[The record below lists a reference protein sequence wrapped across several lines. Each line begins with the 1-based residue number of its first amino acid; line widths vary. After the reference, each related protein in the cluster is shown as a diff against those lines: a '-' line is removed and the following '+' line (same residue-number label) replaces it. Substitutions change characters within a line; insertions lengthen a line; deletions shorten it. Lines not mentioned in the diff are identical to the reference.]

1 MEFDLAIIGCGSAG
15 VEAAKET
22 LKLRKRVICIE
33 RSPEWIGGTCLNKGC
48 IPTKHLREGA
58 YLTEKLQSADFYG
71 ISTSLKGLDIL
82 SSIKSAN
89 EKVIRPI
96 REATYKFLSSK
107 GIKFLFSQNVVFA
120 DKNTL
125 LVDGK
130 PVRAKYFLIATGSSP
145 FSVPNVVPDGEFV
158 LDTDSFWNIE
168 AAPRR
173 VLIVGGGVSGVEF
186 AYILKRYGA
195 EEVHIVEL
203 QKSLL
208 PSVKNLSPDVVKRLE
223 KKLKSEGIKIHLQT
237 VVEDI
242 NPSKKRIKL
251 SNGLLLE
258 GIDFVLLTVGRR
270 PNTSDLRLE
279 KVGVKLTPRGYIEV
293 NRSYR
298 SSVENIYAVGDVIET
313 PALAHVAKAEARLAV
328 RNIFLKTSD
337 SLDYSKVPS
346 VVYSA
351 YELGSFG
358 WGEREL
364 KERKIPYKVKM
375 ASFRSV
381 AKALSEGEE
390 GLIKVFVSSKGEI
403 LGANVLSKKH
413 TDSLIHLLLLA
424 KEEGLKIDHLKEFVF
439 AHPTVD
445 EVLENL

>member
-15 VEAAKET
+15 VEAAKEA
-22 LKLRKRVICIE
+22 LKLRKKVICIE

-48 IPTKHLREGA
+48 VPTKHLREGA

-71 ISTSLKGLDIL
+71 ISSPLRDTDIL
-82 SSIKSAN
+82 SSIKGAK
-89 EKVIRPI
+89 ERVIKPV

-107 GIKFLFSQNVVFA
+107 GVKFLFSQNAVFK

-145 FSVPNVVPDGEFV
+145 SSVPNVVPDGKFV

-168 AAPRR
+168 VAPRK
-173 VLIVGGGVSGVEF
+173 VLIVGGGVSGLEF

-203 QKSLL
+203 QKGLL

-223 KKLKSEGIKIHLQT
+223 RKLKAEGIKIHLQT

-242 NPSKKRIKL
+242 DPSKRRVRL

-258 GIDFVLLTVGRR
+258 KIDFVLLTVGRK
-270 PNTSDLRLE
+270 PNTSNLGLE
-279 KVGVKLTPRGYIEV
+279 KIGVKLTPRGFVEV
-293 NRSYR
+293 DKTYR
-298 SSVENIYAVGDVIET
+298 SSVENIYAAGDVIET
-313 PALAHVAKAEARLAV
+313 PALAHVAKVEARLAV

-358 WGEREL
+358 WGEGEI
-364 KERKIPYKVKM
+364 KERKIPYAVKM

-390 GLIKVFVSSKGEI
+390 GLIKVFVSPEGEI
-403 LGANVLSKKH
+403 LGANVLSRKH
-413 TDSLIHLLLLA
+413 TDSLLHLLLLA
-424 KEEGLKIDHLKEFVF
+424 KDGGLKIDRLREFIF
-439 AHPTVD
+439 AHPTVE